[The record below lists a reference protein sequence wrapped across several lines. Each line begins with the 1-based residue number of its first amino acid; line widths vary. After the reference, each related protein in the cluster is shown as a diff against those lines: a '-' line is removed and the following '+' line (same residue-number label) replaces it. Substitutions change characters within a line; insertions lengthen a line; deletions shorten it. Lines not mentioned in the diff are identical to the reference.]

1 MITLTGVELLSGA
14 VPASTAVAAAAAA
27 LFLLIRRRRRWW
39 MATGGAFLAAALLA
53 AGTGWVLVHAAGVS
67 AQELPLPVTV
77 WMGLAYWAVLLAGL
91 NLAGSSRRRRIL
103 APVAMTALI
112 LVAALQVNI
121 YYAAY
126 RTLGDMTGASTA
138 AIGALPQAARAVPRT
153 MPGPASGPKTGP
165 VASTWVKPP
174 GLPATGTISSV
185 QIPGIVSGFAARPA
199 YVYLPPAYQAP
210 SRPAMPVLVL
220 VAGQPGS
227 PADWITAGGVATTM
241 NAFAAAH
248 EGLAPVVVIPDVNGS
263 APGNTM
269 CMDSKIAN
277 AGTYLATDVPAWI
290 KTTLRVD
297 PVPARWAVGGFSFGG
312 TCALQM
318 AALHPD
324 IYPSA
329 IDLSGEAEPA
339 LGPDRSATIAQA
351 FGGNTA
357 AFDAVSPLKVLAA
370 GHYSH
375 SRIYL
380 AAGAQ
385 DGTFSG
391 YQARTADA
399 AAKAGMSVR
408 TVLVPGQGHSWEIPR
423 QTMGPALDWLAP
435 ALGLSR

>member
-1 MITLTGVELLSGA
+1 M
-14 VPASTAVAAAAAA
+14 
-27 LFLLIRRRRRWW
+27 
-39 MATGGAFLAAALLA
+39 
-53 AGTGWVLVHAAGVS
+53 
-67 AQELPLPVTV
+67 
-77 WMGLAYWAVLLAGL
+77 
-91 NLAGSSRRRRIL
+91 
-103 APVAMTALI
+103 
-112 LVAALQVNI
+112 
-121 YYAAY
+121 
-126 RTLGDMTGASTA
+126 D
-138 AIGALPQAARAVPRT
+138 
-153 MPGPASGPKTGP
+153 
-165 VASTWVKPP
+165 
-174 GLPATGTISSV
+174 
-185 QIPGIVSGFAARPA
+185 
-199 YVYLPPAYQAP
+199 
-210 SRPAMPVLVL
+210 
-220 VAGQPGS
+220 
-227 PADWITAGGVATTM
+227 
-241 NAFAAAH
+241 AFAAAH

-408 TVLVPGQGHSWEIPR
+408 TVLVPGQGHSWEIGR
-423 QTMGPALDWLAP
+423 AHV
-435 ALGLSR
+435 

>member
-14 VPASTAVAAAAAA
+14 VPACTGVTAAAAA

-39 MATGGAFLAAALLA
+39 MTAGGAFVAAALLA
-53 AGTGWVLVHAAGVS
+53 AGTGWVLVHAAGVL

-77 WMGLAYWAVLLAGL
+77 WMGVAYWAVLHAGL

-103 APVAMTALI
+103 APLAMTALI
-112 LVAALQVNI
+112 LVSALQVNI

-126 RTLGDMTGASTA
+126 RTLGDLTGASTA
-138 AIGALPQAARAVPRT
+138 AIGTLPQAARAEPRT
-153 MPGPASGPKTGP
+153 MPGP

-174 GLPATGTISSV
+174 GLPAAGTICWV
-185 QIPGIVSGFAARPA
+185 QIPGIVSGFVARPG
-199 YVYLPPAYQAP
+199 YVYLPPACQAT

-227 PADWITAGGVATTM
+227 PADWITAGGIARTM
-241 NAFAAAH
+241 DAFAAAH
-248 EGLAPVVVIPDVNGS
+248 EGLAPVVVVPDVNGS
-263 APGNTM
+263 AAGNTM

-339 LGPDRSATIAQA
+339 LGPDRAATIAQA

-380 AAGAQ
+380 AAGAW

-399 AAKAGMSVR
+399 AAEAGMSVR

-423 QTMGPALDWLAP
+423 QTTGPALDWLAP